1 MQKRATQEYY
11 FYADK
16 ISPNK
21 IILGK
26 DEFHHISKVLK
37 ISINTNITLT
47 DGRGNVATAT
57 VQSFQKRHIEFS
69 NINIENFPKSLNKL
83 HIAIAPTK
91 NISRFEWFLE
101 KATEIGI
108 SEITPIIC
116 SHSERKQLRADRLE
130 KIVIAATKQSKKAW
144 KPLLNPPISFNEFI
158 TGQNISGK
166 YIAYLGTK
174 SAHLKNLIHAK
185 ENLIL
190 VGPEGGF
197 TESEHQDALQQG
209 YKTVSLG
216 SNRLRTETA
225 GVVSATI
232 VAMHHE

>member
-16 ISPNK
+16 ISPNE

-37 ISINTNITLT
+37 ISTGTTITLT
-47 DGRGNVATAT
+47 DGRGIIATAN
-57 VQSFQKRHIEFS
+57 VQSIEKRHIEFS
-69 NINIENFPKSLNKL
+69 NINIERIPESLNKL

-101 KATEIGI
+101 KATEIGV

-130 KIVIAATKQSKKAW
+130 KILIAATKQSKKAW
-144 KPLLNPPISFNEFI
+144 KPILNPLISFNEFI
-158 TGQNISGK
+158 TGQNISGR
-166 YIAYLGTK
+166 YIAYLGAK

-185 ENLIL
+185 ENLVL

-197 TESEHQDALQQG
+197 SETEHQDALKQG